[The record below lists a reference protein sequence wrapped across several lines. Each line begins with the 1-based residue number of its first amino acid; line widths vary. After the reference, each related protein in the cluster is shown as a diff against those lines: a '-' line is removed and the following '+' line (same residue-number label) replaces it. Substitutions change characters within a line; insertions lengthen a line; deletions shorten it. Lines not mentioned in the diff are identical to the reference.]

1 MAVYVYNGGMFK
13 VRILIVDDE
22 PRITRGIK
30 KLITSMDRG
39 HDIEVADN
47 GESALKKVDDFSPD
61 VIFID
66 IKMPLMDGLT
76 FGKIV
81 KEKNPDTVFVIV
93 SGYAEFDYAQ
103 EALKIGVIDYVLKP
117 IMPDKI
123 QEVVLKCEKE
133 VEKLVLDTEKAS
145 YYLEKKLAD
154 MIIEKSNEPISKV
167 FNNINNFSFIYG
179 KNINL
184 NEDYNYK
191 MLSDEKGNIKRQI
204 NNILNEDTIITF
216 VKDSIYIIYYG
227 EIEDKKSIETILDK
241 LSCNYFDF
249 YISDLSNKDANIKT
263 LLDELNRKME
273 ASLSTDETMSQEE
286 IQGIS
291 KKIIRYIEDN
301 YHKKISLNDIG
312 NIVYMHSTHV
322 SKVFKKETGINI
334 SDYIVNYR
342 IKMAKELLCD
352 PKYKVYDVAYKVGFK
367 GPKYFVRVFKAK
379 TGMTPSQFRKKNLGR
394 EL

>member
-13 VRILIVDDE
+13 LRILIVDDE

-47 GESALKKVDDFSPD
+47 GESALKKVDEFSPD

-191 MLSDEKGNIKRQI
+191 MLSDEKGNIKRQV

-241 LSCNYFDF
+241 ISCNYFDF

>member
-1 MAVYVYNGGMFK
+1 MFK

-379 TGMTPSQFRKKNLGR
+379 TGMPPSQFRKKNLGR

>member
-1 MAVYVYNGGMFK
+1 M
-13 VRILIVDDE
+13 RILIVDDE

>member
-1 MAVYVYNGGMFK
+1 MFK
-13 VRILIVDDE
+13 LRILIVDDE

-47 GESALKKVDDFSPD
+47 GESALKKVDEFSPD

-191 MLSDEKGNIKRQI
+191 MLSDEKGNIKRQV

-241 LSCNYFDF
+241 ISCNYFDF

>member
-167 FNNINNFSFIYG
+167 FNNINNFYFIYG

-191 MLSDEKGNIKRQI
+191 MLSDEKGNIKRQV

-241 LSCNYFDF
+241 ISCNYFDF

>member
-1 MAVYVYNGGMFK
+1 MFK